1 MLKPQH
7 YVLADLSATI
17 LLQDALKITAL
28 NVIAMEPFHSIQRAL
43 PKANGPAPNVV
54 QITVQLM
61 EKKKYPVSKYS

>member
-28 NVIAMEPFHSIQRAL
+28 NVIAMEPFHSIQRAH
-43 PKANGPAPNVV
+43 PKVNGHAPNVV
-54 QITVQLM
+54 QITVLLM
-61 EKKKYPVSKYS
+61 ERKKCREVIFS